1 MTIGISYLR
10 DLTSDVLY
18 CDFRCYRGPPV
29 VMPIEAGIDSLPM
42 AGLRWASDF
51 QRLVLDNWSK

>member
-1 MTIGISYLR
+1 
-10 DLTSDVLY
+10 
-18 CDFRCYRGPPV
+18 
-29 VMPIEAGIDSLPM
+29 MPIEAGIDSLPM